1 MRLFAPAFQAIACV
15 ALGLSSLGCQPVSTQ
30 DLGQQE
36 NAIQAEGQLAMQE
49 QTGSVGNPAYA
60 EAEPNVNM
68 VKDPFDPDPFIA
80 NRTQELTSRE
90 VESDEVPG
98 AEPEGIGT
106 DPVQV
111 DPDGNI
117 GQP

>member
-1 MRLFAPAFQAIACV
+1 MRLFAQAAPVLACT
-15 ALGLSSLGCQPVSTQ
+15 AIGLTSLGCQPLSTK

-49 QTGSVGNPAYA
+49 QSGSVGNPAYA
-60 EAEPNVNM
+60 EAEPNVNL
-68 VKDPFDPDPFIA
+68 VKDPFDPDPFVA

-98 AEPEGIGT
+98 EVGEGIGT
-106 DPVQV
+106 DPVEV
-111 DPDGNI
+111 DPSGNI

>member
-1 MRLFAPAFQAIACV
+1 MRPVAQAITVV
-15 ALGLSSLGCQPVSTQ
+15 AIGAMGFASIGCDPLSTR

-36 NAIQAEGQLAMQE
+36 SAIKAQGQLAMQE

-60 EAEPNVNM
+60 ELEPNVNV

-80 NRTQELTSRE
+80 ERTQELTSRE
-90 VESDEVPG
+90 VESTEVPD
-98 AEPEGIGT
+98 AEPEGVGT
-106 DPVQV
+106 TPVQV
-111 DPDGNI
+111 DPNGNI